1 MTNDNLPLLLPKFN
15 ALAQIIKDVSLA
27 KAALDTN
34 KLVAIPT
41 ETVYGLAANGTSAVA
56 LKKIFEAKGRPIN
69 NPLILHFK
77 DVEDIRPFVT
87 ELTNEVSIL
96 ASHFWP
102 GPLTLLLPKSGKV
115 PEIVTAGSNRVA
127 VRIPN
132 HPVALQLLKILD
144 YPLAAPSANPS
155 GYISPTLPEHV
166 EKQLGEKISLILD
179 GGPCQSGIE
188 STILGWEN
196 GLPIIYRKGVITA
209 EQIGAVL
216 GKIPQFKGKTEV
228 LEAPGMSSSH
238 YAPNTRTLVTHELEK
253 VIEKHIHKKI
263 GLITFN
269 KQTGFKLEKEIVLS
283 PESSLEEM
291 AQKLYASMHELDE
304 LGLDLIIIEKAPA
317 EGIGKAINDRL
328 QRSSFEEKQ

>member
-1 MTNDNLPLLLPKFN
+1 M
-15 ALAQIIKDVSLA
+15 
-27 KAALDTN
+27 
-34 KLVAIPT
+34 
-41 ETVYGLAANGTSAVA
+41 
-56 LKKIFEAKGRPIN
+56 
-69 NPLILHFK
+69 
-77 DVEDIRPFVT
+77 T
-87 ELTNEVSIL
+87 ELTDEASTL
-96 ASHFWP
+96 ALHFWP
-102 GPLTLLLPKSGKV
+102 GPLTLLLPKSDKV

-132 HPVALQLLKILD
+132 HPVSLQLLKILD
-144 YPLAAPSANPS
+144 YPMAAPSANPS
-155 GYISPTLPEHV
+155 GYISPTQPEHV
-166 EKQLGEKISLILD
+166 EKQLGKKISLILD

-196 GLPIIYRKGVITA
+196 NLPIIYRKGVITP
-209 EQIGAVL
+209 EQIGAIL

-228 LEAPGMSSSH
+228 LEAPGKSSSH